1 MRLVSIDII
10 SFVLFVLH
18 TLMFSVNSCGEGLL
32 FLDFSFPFEGTLIT
46 VTTSILSTEGGVID
60 LVSESWRKK

>member
-1 MRLVSIDII
+1 MRLVSIDMI

-32 FLDFSFPFEGTLIT
+32 FLDFSFPVPLRA
-46 VTTSILSTEGGVID
+46 D
-60 LVSESWRKK
+60 LWVFISDL